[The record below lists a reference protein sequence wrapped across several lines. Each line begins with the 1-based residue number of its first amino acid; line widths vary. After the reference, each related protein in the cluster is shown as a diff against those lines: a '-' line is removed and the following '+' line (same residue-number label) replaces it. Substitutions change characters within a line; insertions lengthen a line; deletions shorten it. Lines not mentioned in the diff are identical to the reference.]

1 MRFRTFLAGAVAA
14 VSLSALATAPAEA
27 TARHGGYLALGDSVA
42 FGYRPGAV
50 TPVSDYLNAA
60 NFSGYAEKYAALRGL
75 RLANASCP
83 GETTAS
89 MLKAGAQSNGWAVVS
104 GN

>member
-1 MRFRTFLAGAVAA
+1 VIVMAGTGVLEAQSV
-14 VSLSALATAPAEA
+14 PASRRCGE
-27 TARHGGYLALGDSVA
+27 RSPPCGSGL
-42 FGYRPGAV
+42 
-50 TPVSDYLNAA
+50 YLNAA

-75 RLANASCP
+75 RLVNASCP